1 MAWRAK
7 SAASLALDAAN
18 RTRRQLLHIE
28 VVAEMASAHEQVEEL
43 KRLQRAKSIDTLQQ
57 KYSTLR
63 ARLILV
69 RESGILAADADL
81 VAIQDTISRLAA
93 LERLLD
99 QNPRALDSAKQMV
112 KCNESLSVC
121 IDSITAIRARVRG

>member
-1 MAWRAK
+1 MSTDRGDVPPERSPIPAVLRV
-7 SAASLALDAAN
+7 SAALSWRFLV
-18 RTRRQLLHIE
+18 
-28 VVAEMASAHEQVEEL
+28 VVAALYV
-43 KRLQRAKSIDTLQQ
+43 IGV
-57 KYSTLR
+57 
-63 ARLILV
+63 IF
-69 RESGILAADADL
+69 
-81 VAIQDTISRLAA
+81 SRLAA